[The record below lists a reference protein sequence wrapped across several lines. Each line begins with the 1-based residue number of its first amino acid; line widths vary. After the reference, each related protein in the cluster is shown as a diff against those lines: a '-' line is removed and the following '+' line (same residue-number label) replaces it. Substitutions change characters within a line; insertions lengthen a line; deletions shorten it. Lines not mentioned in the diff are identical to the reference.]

1 MINREVILAGCR
13 AYIAA
18 VRPGWAEEHR
28 DLWEQAA
35 ATLAEGQAVPGL
47 LTMTG
52 PLLAALAAAVDA
64 DRHLPVTAGP
74 GSV

>member
-13 AYIAA
+13 AYVQATGAWTQADPQGAEDAA
-18 VRPGWAEEHR
+18 
-28 DLWEQAA
+28 QA
-35 ATLAEGQAVPGL
+35 LANGQTVPGM

-64 DRHLPVTAGP
+64 DRHDWDAVTRQYT
-74 GSV
+74 